1 MKISVIITTY
11 NEILTIAEIIEQ
23 VINVD
28 LGDDFEKEIIVVDNI
43 SNDGTRELLRKLEKE
58 KDIQVIYQTKNLG
71 KSFSF
76 RTAIPL
82 CSGDYVISQDA
93 DLEYN
98 PQDITKILNHLI
110 LNDYDVVIG
119 SRIETGKRYH
129 AYKINE
135 YGIDFLNKI
144 TNLLFR
150 TEYTDVATCYKLMKS
165 DILKD
170 FNLKCNGFDLDYELC
185 AKFNKIKIR
194 AGEKSIKYSSRSFQ
208 EGRKTIFS
216 ENNIYVDGLKGLY
229 VILKEKFY

>member
-1 MKISVIITTY
+1 MKISVIITAY
-11 NEILTIAEIIEQ
+11 NEIITIAEIIER
-23 VINVD
+23 VRNID
-28 LGDDFEKEIIVVDNI
+28 FGDNFDKEIIVVDNI
-43 SNDGTRELLRKLEKE
+43 STDGTRELLRKMEKE
-58 KDIQVIYQTKNLG
+58 KDIQVIYQAENYG
-71 KSFSF
+71 KSYSF
-76 RTAIPL
+76 RTAIPF

-150 TEYTDVATCYKLMKS
+150 TEYTDVATCYKLMKL
-165 DILKD
+165 DKLKELNLYSTGFSLD
-170 FNLKCNGFDLDYELC
+170 FELC
-185 AKFNKIKIR
+185 AKYAKYKWKVGEVKIEYNCR
-194 AGEKSIKYSSRSFQ
+194 TFE
-208 EGRKTIFS
+208 EGRKTRNPIWH
-216 ENNIYVDGLKGLY
+216 GLLALY
-229 VILKEKFY
+229 TILRERITN

>member
-98 PQDITKILNHLI
+98 PQDITKILNHFI
-110 LNDYDVVIG
+110 LYDCDVVFG
-119 SRIETGKRYH
+119 SRIKTGERYH

-135 YGIDFLNKI
+135 YGIGFLNKV

-150 TEYTDVATCYKLMKS
+150 TEYTDVATCYKLMKLNK
-165 DILKD
+165 LKELNLYSTGFSLD
-170 FNLKCNGFDLDYELC
+170 FELC
-185 AKFNKIKIR
+185 AKYAKYKWKV
-194 AGEKSIKYSSRSFQ
+194 GEVKVGYNCRTFE
-208 EGRKTIFS
+208 EGRKTRNPIWH
-216 ENNIYVDGLKGLY
+216 GLLALY
-229 VILKEKFY
+229 TILRERMTN